1 MSMIGVK
8 ARIIEEYEQLKKDFS
23 NYYEKVHKK
32 KKEFDASKG
41 YDQLGLNPKNDTD
54 IPKHIN
60 LRGGLWENDKGHYQV
75 LLYSAYAQLRLLIDI
90 KPDLRESK

>member
-32 KKEFDASKG
+32 KKEFDAYKG
-41 YDQLGLNPKNDTD
+41 YDQLGLNPKYS
-54 IPKHIN
+54 
-60 LRGGLWENDKGHYQV
+60 KGHYQI

-90 KPDLRESK
+90 KPDLRKIS